1 MIKVHPDIIFIEEL
15 KRTSGSKLTTC
26 MQCGACTAVCELS
39 TDQNVFPRRQM
50 ILAAWGMKDQLMAD
64 PYIWTCHQCG
74 DCTQSCPRGV
84 KPGEVLVA
92 LRKSETSTVTRVL

>member
-50 ILAAWGMKDQLMAD
+50 ILAAWGMKEQLMVL
-64 PYIWTCHQCG
+64 PPPVRKLSENRSQNLRFT
-74 DCTQSCPRGV
+74 V
-84 KPGEVLVA
+84 KYGYSGAPKS
-92 LRKSETSTVTRVL
+92 LRLFTGSA